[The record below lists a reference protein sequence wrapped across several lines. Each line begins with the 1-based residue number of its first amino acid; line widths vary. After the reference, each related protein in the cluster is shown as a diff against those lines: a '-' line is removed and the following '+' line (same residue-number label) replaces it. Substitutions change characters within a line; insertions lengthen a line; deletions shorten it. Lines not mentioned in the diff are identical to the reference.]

1 MSEINTANET
11 PEFPRDRLSNV
22 SSTTSSP
29 ADTTPKKA
37 TLREVIATMPLRVKM
52 ASIWLFLVFFNA
64 YTPRSIPACW
74 AAPFPC
80 KIQIFKQTA
89 STPQPAH
96 LAAVSQL
103 QESPPL
109 TGWEPMQLL
118 ETLSL
123 GSCTVGGCRSS
134 SSLSRRGAELLSAVF
149 GFTGRLCSW
158 TNRDDSDGFRRRH
171 SCISCPRVAA
181 RSGLNFRGSE
191 PFRD

>member
-29 ADTTPKKA
+29 ADDPQKA

-52 ASIWLFLVFFNA
+52 ASIWLFLVFFNDIRQDR
-64 YTPRSIPACW
+64 YRLVGRLLPLQNPN
-74 AAPFPC
+74 F
-80 KIQIFKQTA
+80 QTNG

-118 ETLSL
+118 RHFRSDRARWVGVARRRRCLGGVRNYYRRFL
-123 GSCTVGGCRSS
+123 GSLVG
-134 SSLSRRGAELLSAVF
+134 LFVDEPRR
-149 GFTGRLCSW
+149 
-158 TNRDDSDGFRRRH
+158 
-171 SCISCPRVAA
+171 
-181 RSGLNFRGSE
+181 
-191 PFRD
+191 